1 MDCAFLAKTTGTPPK
16 LLSRYAGHT
25 NARSLN
31 RQDLVDLD
39 ILEQTGPLSA
49 HVVEQLNVA
58 LVVEEGINLKD
69 VTGLYDAV
77 TANTILKLLQW
88 RRTPSR
94 GNDTARI
101 N

>member
-1 MDCAFLAKTTGTPPK
+1 MLGRNASHA
-16 LLSRYAGHT
+16 
-25 NARSLN
+25 NARSLD

-39 ILEQTGPLSA
+39 ALEQTGPLGA

-77 TANTILKLLQW
+77 MANTILKLLHGATLLAATIP
-88 RRTPSR
+88 R
-94 GNDTARI
+94 D
-101 N
+101 

>member
-1 MDCAFLAKTTGTPPK
+1 M
-16 LLSRYAGHT
+16 LSRDAGHA

-39 ILEQTGPLSA
+39 ALEQTGPLGA
-49 HVVEQLNVA
+49 HVVKQLNVA

-77 TANTILKLLQW
+77 MANTILKLLHEA
-88 RRTPSR
+88 TPSR
-94 GNDTARI
+94 GKDAARLI
-101 N
+101 NVVR

>member
-1 MDCAFLAKTTGTPPK
+1 M
-16 LLSRYAGHT
+16 LSRDASHT

-39 ILEQTGPLSA
+39 ILEQTGPLGT

-77 TANTILKLLQW
+77 MANTILKLLHDA
-88 RRTPSR
+88 TPSR
-94 GNDTARI
+94 GKDTARLI
-101 N
+101 NVVR

>member
-1 MDCAFLAKTTGTPPK
+1 M
-16 LLSRYAGHT
+16 LSRDASHA

-39 ILEQTGPLSA
+39 TLEQSGPLGA

-77 TANTILKLLQW
+77 MANTILKLLHGA
-88 RRTPSR
+88 TPSR
-94 GNDTARI
+94 GNDTAQLI
-101 N
+101 NVVR